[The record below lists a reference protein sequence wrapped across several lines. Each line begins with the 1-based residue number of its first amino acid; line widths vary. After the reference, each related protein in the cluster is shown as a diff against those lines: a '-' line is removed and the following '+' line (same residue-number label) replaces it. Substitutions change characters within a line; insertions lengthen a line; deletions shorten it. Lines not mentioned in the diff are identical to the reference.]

1 MSYTTNYCLEYDLY
15 LDRSAACGIC
25 VENAYFLQ
33 FLLLLSLIPVSALT
47 SAWLVA
53 KFVYEPHMRKAA
65 LEEDWSDEEEE
76 EELYEDKYNL
86 DFVKQNEEKKNHTKL
101 MVQESTP
108 QGIVFMKW
116 NKENEGFDYWCDNK
130 EIKYVYL
137 EVVARK
143 YCTIFGCPEIY
154 IDRKKDIQ
162 KQEDLKKQAEEKA
175 NMKEEDKKED
185 EEADSDDEL
194 FAKLKNPQ
202 EVKKSV
208 EKKESQTAAV
218 RSNKYRR
225 VGKISEMVLLQKVKP
240 KEEPKKKMTFS
251 DWVNFSS
258 KNSKTV

>member
-53 KFVYEPHMRKAA
+53 KFVYEPHMRAA
-65 LEEDWSDEEEE
+65 AMEEDWSDDEEEE
-76 EELYEDKYNL
+76 EELYEDKYCL
-86 DFVKQNEEKKNHTKL
+86 DFVKENNEEKNHKNL

-108 QGIVFMKW
+108 DGSVFMKW
-116 NKENEGFDYWCDNK
+116 NEDNESFDYWCDNK

-143 YCTIFGCPEIY
+143 YCTMFVCPEIF
-154 IDRKKDIQ
+154 IDRGKDIQ
-162 KQEDLKKQAEEKA
+162 RQKELEKQAQEKA
-175 NMKEEDKKED
+175 NMEEEDKKE

-194 FAKLKNPQ
+194 FAKLKKPQ

-208 EKKESQTAAV
+208 EKKKTEVAAV
-218 RSNKYRR
+218 KANKYRR
-225 VGKISEMVLLQKVKP
+225 VGKINEMVLLQEVKS
-240 KEEPKKKMTFS
+240 KQEPKKKMTFS
-251 DWVNFSS
+251 DWVTFS

>member
-76 EELYEDKYNL
+76 EEELYEDKYCL
-86 DFVKQNEEKKNHTKL
+86 DFVKQNSEEKAYENL
-101 MVQESTP
+101 IVQESTP
-108 QGIVFMKW
+108 DGSVFMKW
-116 NKENEGFDYWCDNK
+116 NEKNESFDYWCDNR
-130 EIKYVYL
+130 EIKYIFL

-143 YCTIFGCPEIY
+143 YCTIFECPNIY
-154 IDRKKDIQ
+154 INRERDIQ
-162 KQEDLKKQAEEKA
+162 YQKELQKQLEEKA
-175 NMKEEDKKED
+175 KMNEEDKKE

-194 FAKLKNPQ
+194 FAKLKKPQ

-208 EKKESQTAAV
+208 EKKKSETAAL
-218 RSNKYRR
+218 RANKYKRI
-225 VGKISEMVLLQKVKP
+225 GKISDMILLKKVKS
-240 KEEPKKKMTFS
+240 KEPKKKMTFS
-251 DWVNFSS
+251 DWVTFS

>member
-25 VENAYFLQ
+25 MENAYFLQ

-53 KFVYEPHMRKAA
+53 KFVYEPHVRAA
-65 LEEDWSDEEEE
+65 AMEEDLSDYESEEE
-76 EELYEDKYNL
+76 EELYEDKYCL
-86 DFVKQNEEKKNHTKL
+86 DFVKSSEDKKNHSNL
-101 MVQESTP
+101 MVQEATP
-108 QGIVFMKW
+108 DGSVFMKY
-116 NKENEGFDYWCDNK
+116 NEDNESFDYWCDNK

-143 YCTIFGCPEIY
+143 YCTMFTCPEIY
-154 IDRKKDIQ
+154 IDRGKDIQ
-162 KQEDLKKQAEEKA
+162 RQKQL
-175 NMKEEDKKED
+175 

-194 FAKLKNPQ
+194 FAKLKKPQ

-208 EKKESQTAAV
+208 ARKEVEIAAV

-225 VGKISEMVLLQKVKP
+225 IGKINEMILVEEEKP

-251 DWVNFSS
+251 DWVSFS

>member
-47 SAWLVA
+47 SAWMVA

-76 EELYEDKYNL
+76 EEEIYEDKYCL
-86 DFVKQNEEKKNHTKL
+86 DFVKKNDEKKNHLKL

-108 QGIVFMKW
+108 DGVVFMKW
-116 NKENEGFDYWCDNK
+116 NEENEGFDYWCDNK

-143 YCTIFGCPEIY
+143 YCTMFGCPEIY
-154 IDRKKDIQ
+154 IDRGKDIQ
-162 KQEDLKKQAEEKA
+162 KQEELKKQEEEKA
-175 NMKEEDKKED
+175 NMEEEDKKE

-194 FAKLKNPQ
+194 FAKLKKPEQ
-202 EVKKSV
+202 VKKSI
-208 EKKESQTAAV
+208 EKKKTKTAAV

-225 VGKISEMVLLQKVKP
+225 VGKICEMVLLQKVKS

-251 DWVNFSS
+251 DWVSF
-258 KNSKTV
+258 SKTTKTV

>member
-53 KFVYEPHMRKAA
+53 KFVYQPHMRQVEN
-65 LEEDWSDEEEE
+65 EEDWSDYESEEEE
-76 EELYEDKYNL
+76 SYEDKYCL
-86 DFVKQNEEKKNHTKL
+86 DFVKQNDEKKNHKNL

-108 QGIVFMKW
+108 DGSVFMKY
-116 NKENEGFDYWCDNK
+116 NEENESFDYWCDNK

-143 YCTIFGCPEIY
+143 YCTVFTCPEIY
-154 IDRKKDIQ
+154 IDREKDIERQ
-162 KQEDLKKQAEEKA
+162 KQLEKEAEEKA
-175 NMKEEDKKED
+175 QMEEEDKKD

-194 FAKLKNPQ
+194 FAKLKKPE

-208 EKKESQTAAV
+208 SKKEVEIAAE
-218 RSNKYRR
+218 RANKYRR
-225 VGKISEMVLLQKVKP
+225 IGKINEMILTERVKP

-251 DWVNFSS
+251 DWVSFS
-258 KNSKTV
+258 KNNKTV